1 MNPISLLSGVALLGI
16 VALGMQGVDKI
27 TGGEL
32 YLASVANLAQE
43 TTNSLPPAEPVAP
56 IQPAIPAIDTSI
68 MIQQS
73 PMIEPGVIAPMPINM
88 QGQPIDQGQMEKQ
101 PIDDG
106 RQNQIMDERDMMI
119 GEDNGQNYIDPREV
133 QQVTRDLKQLN
144 TEIKRV
150 RTQLKRLKAT
160 AADTEELNAIASEVA
175 KIQAVV
181 TNKSAGDDEL
191 WEAVDEFR
199 NGYYWDRMNKI
210 RAKVEIPDQAKQINT
225 TLKRLEKSVNTK
237 AMQNLGFDITK
248 VRAVVGE
255 MKQNLAAVQ
264 ATLAAGNLDDAM
276 EAMQFFYEGG
286 HPGEVESTL
295 FRMRDIRNMLKQ
307 VRDKDILAQVEEILQ
322 EVIVSFNE
330 GNYRDARET
339 MDEYY
344 DDLQAL
350 VKKVAKAKI
359 SGTLKTE
366 SVSKL
371 NNLEAL
377 VKTKLDERETVR
389 EQKSI
394 QTNRR

>member
-32 YLASVANLAQE
+32 YLASVAHLAQE

-191 WEAVDEFR
+191 
-199 NGYYWDRMNKI
+199 
-210 RAKVEIPDQAKQINT
+210 
-225 TLKRLEKSVNTK
+225 L
-237 AMQNLGFDITK
+237 
-248 VRAVVGE
+248 
-255 MKQNLAAVQ
+255 
-264 ATLAAGNLDDAM
+264 
-276 EAMQFFYEGG
+276 
-286 HPGEVESTL
+286 
-295 FRMRDIRNMLKQ
+295 
-307 VRDKDILAQVEEILQ
+307 
-322 EVIVSFNE
+322 
-330 GNYRDARET
+330 
-339 MDEYY
+339 
-344 DDLQAL
+344 
-350 VKKVAKAKI
+350 
-359 SGTLKTE
+359 
-366 SVSKL
+366 
-371 NNLEAL
+371 
-377 VKTKLDERETVR
+377 
-389 EQKSI
+389 
-394 QTNRR
+394 

>member
-1 MNPISLLSGVALLGI
+1 MGI

-32 YLASVANLAQE
+32 YLASVAHLAQE

-88 QGQPIDQGQMEKQ
+88 QGQPIVQGQMEKQ

-237 AMQNLGFDITK
+237 AMQNLGFDMAK

-255 MKQNLAAVQ
+255 MKQNLAAFQ
-264 ATLAAGNLDDAM
+264 AALAAGNLDDAM